1 MFPRRQGICPAKL
14 VPGDSTIEGPQ
25 LYERFGDIIR
35 FPKDKG
41 GIVLAR
47 LNCVLG
53 VRSKRIG
60 SLRLTL
66 LGTLLLGMILQIAG
80 LASAQETASPAKCP
94 PTARIDP
101 VKDTYGRTVVPDPYR
116 WLEDQNSPE
125 TRAWIDAQQK
135 CTEAALS
142 NFPGRAQLAKRL
154 GELLHTDSFEAPVER
169 GGRYFYRK
177 HPADQ
182 ELSLLYIRRGLNA
195 PEEILID
202 PLPWSADHSA
212 SVTFENVSRDGKFVF
227 YGRRDGGQ
235 DEITLRVLE
244 VDAKKTLPDAFPKG
258 QYFAVEPTPD
268 NKAVYY
274 SFVTP
279 DGPRAFVH
287 RMGDDPAKDQ
297 MIFGKDLGKD
307 KILALQLSEDGN
319 YLVYQVVFGSG
330 SEQNEIYVQNLKE
343 KGPVVAAVSG
353 QKSLFFPTFAGD
365 RLFILTNWNAPQ
377 WHVFSTS
384 LATPQRE
391 HWKEVVP
398 ETSVHLEAVAASG
411 GKLIGQYTH
420 NASSEL
426 KVFGADG
433 KVQSSIPLPSL
444 GTVGATSGRW
454 ESPELFF
461 SFESYDYAP
470 AVFHYNVAQAK
481 SEVWARDKAQIDS
494 SAFEIEQVWYPSKD
508 KTSIPMFLFHRKGLK
523 LDGSNPVLLT
533 GYGGFDLSTTP
544 VYWPLF
550 VVWVEHGGIVADANL
565 RGGGEFGETWHRAG
579 MFEKKQTVFDDFF
592 AAAEFLTAG
601 KYTTPSRLA
610 ITGGSNGGLL
620 MGAAIT
626 QHPEMFRAVVCAY
639 PLLDMLR
646 FQKFLDGPYWT
657 SEYGSAEN
665 PDQFKYL
672 YAYSPYHRV
681 VDGTKY
687 PATLFVTGDGDT
699 RVAPLHA
706 RKMAA
711 RLQAANGSNQPT
723 LLLYDTKSGHSGGRP
738 VNKLIEEFT
747 DRLSFIF
754 WQLGVPAN

>member
-1 MFPRRQGICPAKL
+1 VHA
-14 VPGDSTIEGPQ
+14 
-25 LYERFGDIIR
+25 RF
-35 FPKDKG
+35 
-41 GIVLAR
+41 
-47 LNCVLG
+47 NCVLG
-53 VRSKRIG
+53 SRRKRIG
-60 SLRLTL
+60 ALRWPFRA
-66 LGTLLLGMILQIAG
+66 TLLLLLALQIAN
-80 LASAQETASPAKCP
+80 LTQAQESASPAKCP
-94 PTARIDP
+94 PVARIDSA
-101 VKDTYGRTVVPDPYR
+101 KDNYGSTVVADPYR

-125 TRAWIDAQQK
+125 TRAWIEAEEK

-142 NFPGRAQLAKRL
+142 NFSGRAQLTKRL
-154 GELLHTDSFEAPVER
+154 GELLNTDSFEAPVER

-182 ELSLLYIRRGLNA
+182 DLSLLYIRRGLNA

-235 DEITLRVLE
+235 DEITLRILE
-244 VDAKKTLPDAFPKG
+244 VDTKKTLPDAFPKG
-258 QYFAVEPTPD
+258 QYFASEPTPD
-268 NKAVYY
+268 NKSVYY

-279 DGPRAFVH
+279 DGPRAFHH
-287 RMGDDPAKDQ
+287 RMGDDPAKDK
-297 MIFGKDLGKD
+297 MIFGAGLGKD
-307 KILALQLSEDGN
+307 KILTLQLSEDGS
-319 YLVYQVVFGSG
+319 YLVYQVIFGSG
-330 SEQNEIYVQNLKE
+330 SEQTEIYVQNLKE
-343 KGPVVAAVSG
+343 NGPVVAAVSG
-353 QKSLFFPTFAGD
+353 VKSLFFPNFAGD
-365 RLFILTNWNAPQ
+365 RLFIFSNYKAPQ
-377 WHVFSTS
+377 WHVLSTS
-384 LATPQRE
+384 LAAPQME
-391 HWKEVVP
+391 HWKEVIP

-433 KVQSSIPLPSL
+433 KLQSSIPLPSL

-461 SFESYDYAP
+461 SFESYDSAP
-470 AVFHYNVAQAK
+470 AIFHYNVAEAK
-481 SEVWARDKAQIDS
+481 SEVWARDKARIDS
-494 SAFEIEQVWYPSKD
+494 SSLTIEQVWYPSKD
-508 KTSIPMFLFHRKGLK
+508 KTSIPMFLFHKKGIK

-533 GYGGFDLSTTP
+533 GYGGFDVSTTP
-544 VYWPLF
+544 AYRPLL
-550 VVWVEHGGIVADANL
+550 VVWAEHGGIVADANL
-565 RGGGEFGETWHRAG
+565 RGGGEFGEEWHRAG

-592 AAAEFLTAG
+592 AAAEFLIAQ
-601 KYTTPSRLA
+601 KYTSPSRLA

-626 QHPEMFRAVVCAY
+626 QRPELFRAVVCAY

-646 FQKFLDGPYWT
+646 FQKFFDGPYWVP
-657 SEYGSAEN
+657 EYGSAEN

-681 VDGTKY
+681 VDSAKY

-711 RLQAANGSNQPT
+711 RLQAANGSNQPI

-738 VNKLIEEFT
+738 VNKMIEEFT
-747 DRLSFIF
+747 DRLSFLF

>member
-1 MFPRRQGICPAKL
+1 MLTNLTTNVSVKIGT
-14 VPGDSTIEGPQ
+14 GDSTIDEP
-25 LYERFGDIIR
+25 LLAARFGGIIR
-35 FPKDKG
+35 FPRYRG
-41 GIVLAR
+41 GIMRVKS
-47 LNCVLG
+47 NCVL
-53 VRSKRIG
+53 RSAKRIG
-60 SLRLTL
+60 SQQRVL
-66 LGTLLLGMILQIAG
+66 LGTLLLALSLQTWDPAR
-80 LASAQETASPAKCP
+80 AQEPLPGAKCP
-94 PTARIDP
+94 PAARIDA
-101 VKDTYGRTVVPDPYR
+101 VKDTYGSTVVPDPYR
-116 WLEDQNSPE
+116 WLEDQNSPD

-142 NFPGRAQLAKRL
+142 KFPGRAQLTKRL
-154 GELLHTDSFEAPVER
+154 GELLHTDSFEPPVER

-182 ELSLLYIRRGLNA
+182 ELSLVYIRRTLNA

-212 SVTFENVSRDGKFVF
+212 SVTLENVSRDGKYVF

-244 VDAKKTLPDAFPKG
+244 VDTKKTLPDAFPKG
-258 QYFAVEPTPD
+258 QYFAVEPAPD

-279 DGPRAFVH
+279 EGPRAFRH
-287 RMGDDPAKDQ
+287 HMGDDPAKDQ

-307 KILALQLSEDGN
+307 KILVLQLSENGN
-319 YLVYQVVFGSG
+319 YLVYQVIFGSG
-330 SEQNEIYVQNLKE
+330 SEQTEIYVQNVKE
-343 KGPVVAAVSG
+343 NGPVVAAVSG
-353 QKSLFFPTFAGD
+353 QKSIFNAIFAGD
-365 RLFILTNWNAPQ
+365 RLFILTNWNAPL
-377 WHVFSTS
+377 WHVFAAD
-384 LATPQRE
+384 LATPQRD
-391 HWKEVVP
+391 HWKEAVP
-398 ETSVHLEAVAASG
+398 ETKIHLENVVASG

-433 KVQSSIPLPSL
+433 QVQTSIPLPSL

-461 SFESYDYAP
+461 SFESYDSAP
-470 AVFHYNVAQAK
+470 AIFHYNVAEAK
-481 SEVWARDKAQIDS
+481 SDVWARDKAQIDS
-494 SAFEIEQVWYPSKD
+494 SAFQIEQVWYLSKD
-508 KTSIPMFLFHRKGLK
+508 KTSIPMFLFHKKGLK

-533 GYGGFDLSTTP
+533 GYGGFDISTTP

-550 VVWVEHGGIVADANL
+550 VVWVEHGGIVVDANL
-565 RGGGEFGETWHRAG
+565 RGGGEFGEEWHRAG

-592 AAAEFLTAG
+592 AAAEFLIAN
-601 KYTTPSRLA
+601 KYTKPSRLA

-646 FQKFLDGPYWT
+646 YQKFLEGPYWV

-681 VDGTKY
+681 VPGTKY

-711 RLQAANGSNQPT
+711 LLQASSGSHQPV

-747 DRLSFIF
+747 DRLSFLC
-754 WQLGVPAN
+754 WQLGVAAN

>member
-1 MFPRRQGICPAKL
+1 MHA
-14 VPGDSTIEGPQ
+14 
-25 LYERFGDIIR
+25 RF
-35 FPKDKG
+35 
-41 GIVLAR
+41 
-47 LNCVLG
+47 NCVLG
-53 VRSKRIG
+53 SRRKRIG
-60 SLRLTL
+60 ALRWPFRA
-66 LGTLLLGMILQIAG
+66 TLLLLLALQIAN
-80 LASAQETASPAKCP
+80 LTQAQEPASPAKCP
-94 PTARIDP
+94 PVARLDSA
-101 VKDTYGRTVVPDPYR
+101 KDNYGSTVVADPYR

-125 TRAWIDAQQK
+125 TRAWIEAEEK

-142 NFPGRAQLAKRL
+142 NFSGRAQLTKRL
-154 GELLHTDSFEAPVER
+154 GELLNTDSFEAPVER

-182 ELSLLYIRRGLNA
+182 DLSLLYIRRGLNA

-235 DEITLRVLE
+235 DEITLRILE
-244 VDAKKTLPDAFPKG
+244 VDTKKTLPDAFPKG
-258 QYFAVEPTPD
+258 QYFASEPTPD
-268 NKAVYY
+268 NKSVYY

-279 DGPRAFVH
+279 DGPRAFHH
-287 RMGDDPAKDQ
+287 RMGDDPAKDK
-297 MIFGKDLGKD
+297 MIFGAGLGKD
-307 KILALQLSEDGN
+307 KILTLQLSEDGS
-319 YLVYQVVFGSG
+319 YLVYQVIFGSG
-330 SEQNEIYVQNLKE
+330 SEQTEIYVQNLKE
-343 KGPVVAAVSG
+343 NGPVVAAVSG
-353 QKSLFFPTFAGD
+353 VKSLFFPNFAGD
-365 RLFILTNWNAPQ
+365 RLFIFSNYKAPQ
-377 WHVFSTS
+377 WHVLSTS
-384 LATPQRE
+384 LAAPQME
-391 HWKEVVP
+391 HWKEVIP

-433 KVQSSIPLPSL
+433 KLQSSIPLPSL

-461 SFESYDYAP
+461 SFESYDSAP
-470 AVFHYNVAQAK
+470 AIFHYNVAEAK
-481 SEVWARDKAQIDS
+481 SEVWARDKARIDS
-494 SAFEIEQVWYPSKD
+494 SSLTIEQVWYPSKD
-508 KTSIPMFLFHRKGLK
+508 KTSIPMFLFHKKGIK

-533 GYGGFDLSTTP
+533 GYGGFDVSTTP
-544 VYWPLF
+544 AYRPLL
-550 VVWVEHGGIVADANL
+550 VVWAEHGGIVADANL
-565 RGGGEFGETWHRAG
+565 RGGGEFGEEWHRAG

-592 AAAEFLTAG
+592 AAAEFLIAQ
-601 KYTTPSRLA
+601 KYTSPSRLA

-626 QHPEMFRAVVCAY
+626 QRPELFRAVVCAY

-646 FQKFLDGPYWT
+646 FQKFFDGPYWVP
-657 SEYGSAEN
+657 EYGSAEN

-681 VDGTKY
+681 VDSAKY

-711 RLQAANGSNQPT
+711 RLQAANGSNQPI

-738 VNKLIEEFT
+738 VNKMIEEFT
-747 DRLSFIF
+747 DRLSFLF

>member
-1 MFPRRQGICPAKL
+1 MHARFNCALGSRR
-14 VPGDSTIEGPQ
+14 
-25 LYERFGDIIR
+25 
-35 FPKDKG
+35 
-41 GIVLAR
+41 
-47 LNCVLG
+47 
-53 VRSKRIG
+53 KRIG
-60 SLRLTL
+60 ALRWPFRA
-66 LGTLLLGMILQIAG
+66 TLLLLLALQIAN
-80 LASAQETASPAKCP
+80 LTQAQEPASPAKCP
-94 PTARIDP
+94 PVARLDSA
-101 VKDTYGRTVVPDPYR
+101 KDNYGSTVVADPYR

-125 TRAWIDAQQK
+125 TRAWIEAEEK

-142 NFPGRAQLAKRL
+142 NFSGRAQLTKRL
-154 GELLHTDSFEAPVER
+154 GELLNTDSFEAPVER

-182 ELSLLYIRRGLNA
+182 DLSLLYIRRGLNA

-235 DEITLRVLE
+235 DEITLRILE
-244 VDAKKTLPDAFPKG
+244 VDTKKTLPDAFPKG
-258 QYFAVEPTPD
+258 QYFASEPTPD
-268 NKAVYY
+268 NKSVYY

-279 DGPRAFVH
+279 DGPRAFHH
-287 RMGDDPAKDQ
+287 RMGDDPAKDK
-297 MIFGKDLGKD
+297 MIFGAGLGKD
-307 KILALQLSEDGN
+307 KILTLQLSEDGS
-319 YLVYQVVFGSG
+319 YLVYQVIFGSG
-330 SEQNEIYVQNLKE
+330 SEQTEIYVQNLKE
-343 KGPVVAAVSG
+343 NGPVVAAVSG
-353 QKSLFFPTFAGD
+353 VKSLFFPNFAGD
-365 RLFILTNWNAPQ
+365 RLFIFSNYKAPQ
-377 WHVFSTS
+377 WHVLSTS
-384 LATPQRE
+384 LAAPQME
-391 HWKEVVP
+391 HWKEVIP

-433 KVQSSIPLPSL
+433 KLQSSIPLPSL

-461 SFESYDYAP
+461 SFESYDSAP
-470 AVFHYNVAQAK
+470 AIFHYNVAEAK
-481 SEVWARDKAQIDS
+481 SEVWARDKARIDS
-494 SAFEIEQVWYPSKD
+494 SSLTIEQVWYPSKD
-508 KTSIPMFLFHRKGLK
+508 KTSIPMFLFHKKGIK

-533 GYGGFDLSTTP
+533 GYGGFDVSTTP
-544 VYWPLF
+544 AYRPLL
-550 VVWVEHGGIVADANL
+550 VVWAEHGGIVADANL
-565 RGGGEFGETWHRAG
+565 RGGGEFGEEWHRAG

-592 AAAEFLTAG
+592 AAAEFLIAQ
-601 KYTTPSRLA
+601 KYTSPSRLA

-626 QHPEMFRAVVCAY
+626 QRPELFRAVVCAY

-646 FQKFLDGPYWT
+646 FQKFFDGPYWVP
-657 SEYGSAEN
+657 EYGSAEN

-681 VDGTKY
+681 VDSAKY

-711 RLQAANGSNQPT
+711 RLQAANGSNQPI

-738 VNKLIEEFT
+738 VNKMIEEFT
-747 DRLSFIF
+747 DRLSFLF

>member
-1 MFPRRQGICPAKL
+1 VQ
-14 VPGDSTIEGPQ
+14 
-25 LYERFGDIIR
+25 
-35 FPKDKG
+35 
-41 GIVLAR
+41 AR
-47 LNCVLG
+47 LNNFLRVDPNG
-53 VRSKRIG
+53 VRA
-60 SLRLTL
+60 LRLL
-66 LGTLLLGMILQIAG
+66 LRGTLLLGMTLQIA
-80 LASAQETASPAKCP
+80 ASTHGQEPASPPKCP
-94 PTARIDP
+94 PVARIDSA
-101 VKDTYGRTVVPDPYR
+101 KDTYGTAVVADPYR

-125 TRAWIDAQQK
+125 TRAWIDAEQK
-135 CTEAALS
+135 CTAAALS
-142 NFPGRAQLAKRL
+142 NLPGRAQLSKRL

-169 GGRYFYRK
+169 GGRYFFRK
-177 HPADQ
+177 RLADQ
-182 ELSLLYIRRGLNA
+182 DLMQLYIRRSLNA
-195 PEEILID
+195 ADELLID

-212 SVTFENVSRDGKFVF
+212 SVTFENASRDGKFVF

-235 DEITLRVLE
+235 DEITLRVMD
-244 VDAKKTLPDAFPKG
+244 VDTKKTLPDAFPKG
-258 QYFAVEPTPD
+258 QYFSVEPAPD
-268 NKAVYY
+268 NKTVYY
-274 SFVTP
+274 SFVTS

-287 RMGDDPAKDQ
+287 RMGDNPAKDQ
-297 MIFGKDLGKD
+297 VIFGKDLGKD
-307 KILALQLSEDGN
+307 KILLLQLSEDGD
-319 YLVYQVVFGSG
+319 YLVYQVLFGSG
-330 SEQNEIYVQNLKE
+330 SEQTEIYVQNMKE

-353 QKSLFFPTFAGD
+353 QKALFFSTFAGD
-365 RLFILTNWNAPQ
+365 RLFILSNWNAPQ
-377 WHVFSTS
+377 WHAFSTS
-384 LATPQRE
+384 LATPQQE

-398 ETSVHLEAVAASG
+398 ETSVHLEAIAASG

-444 GTVGATSGRW
+444 GTVRATSGRW

-461 SFESYDYAP
+461 SFESYDSAP
-470 AVFHYNVAQAK
+470 AIFHYSVSEAK
-481 SEVWARDKAQIDS
+481 SEVWARDKVQIDS
-494 SAFEIEQVWYPSKD
+494 SAFQIEQVWYPSKD
-508 KTSIPMFLFHRKGLK
+508 KTSIPMFLFHKKGLK

-533 GYGGFDLSTTP
+533 GYGGFDVSTTP
-544 VYWPLF
+544 FYWPLL
-550 VVWVEHGGIVADANL
+550 VVWVEHGGIVANANL
-565 RGGGEFGETWHRAG
+565 RGGGEFGEAWHRAG
-579 MFEKKQTVFDDFF
+579 MFERKQTVFDDFI
-592 AAAEFLTAG
+592 AAAEFLIVN

-626 QHPEMFRAVVCAY
+626 QHAEMFRAVVCAY

-711 RLQAANGSNQPT
+711 RLQAASGSNHPI
-723 LLLYDTKSGHSGGRP
+723 LVLYDTKSGHSGGRP
-738 VNKLIEEFT
+738 VNKTIEELT
-747 DRLSFIF
+747 DRLSFLL
-754 WQLGVPAN
+754 WQVGVPTN

>member
-1 MFPRRQGICPAKL
+1 MQAGF
-14 VPGDSTIEGPQ
+14 
-25 LYERFGDIIR
+25 
-35 FPKDKG
+35 
-41 GIVLAR
+41 
-47 LNCVLG
+47 NCVL
-53 VRSKRIG
+53 RARQKQIG
-60 SLRLTL
+60 ALRWLFRAPLLLRLS
-66 LGTLLLGMILQIAG
+66 LQVVN
-80 LASAQETASPAKCP
+80 LAQAQEPASPAKCP
-94 PTARIDP
+94 PVARIDSA
-101 VKDTYGRTVVPDPYR
+101 KDTYGSTVVADPYR
-116 WLEDQNSPE
+116 WLEDQNIPE
-125 TRAWIDAQQK
+125 TRAWIEAEQK
-135 CTEAALS
+135 CTETALS
-142 NFPGRAQLAKRL
+142 KFPGRAQLSKRL

-182 ELSLLYIRRGLNA
+182 DLSLLYIRRGLNA

-244 VDAKKTLPDAFPKG
+244 VDTKKTLPDAFPKG
-258 QYFAVEPTPD
+258 QYFAAEPAPD
-268 NKAVYY
+268 NKTVYY

-279 DGPRAFVH
+279 DGPRAFLH
-287 RMGDDPAKDQ
+287 HMGDDPAKDK
-297 MIFGKDLGKD
+297 MIFGQGLGKD
-307 KILALQLSEDGN
+307 KILTLQLSEGGS
-319 YLVYQVVFGSG
+319 YLVYQIIFGSG
-330 SEQNEIYVQNLKE
+330 SEQTEIYVQNLKE
-343 KGPVVAAVSG
+343 NGPVVAAVSG
-353 QKSLFFPTFAGD
+353 VKSLFFPIFAGD
-365 RLFILTNWNAPQ
+365 RLFIFSNYKAPQ

-384 LATPQRE
+384 LATPQME
-391 HWKEVVP
+391 YWKEAVP

-444 GTVGATSGRW
+444 GTVGVTSGRW

-461 SFESYDYAP
+461 SFESYDSAP
-470 AVFHYNVAQAK
+470 AIFHYNVTESK
-481 SEVWARDKAQIDS
+481 SEVWAKDKARMDS
-494 SAFEIEQVWYPSKD
+494 SALTIEQVWYPSKD
-508 KTSIPMFLFHRKGLK
+508 KTSIPMFLFHKKGVK

-533 GYGGFDLSTTP
+533 GYGGFDVSTTP
-544 VYWPLF
+544 AYWPLL

-565 RGGGEFGETWHRAG
+565 RGGGEFGEEWHRAG

-592 AAAEFLTAG
+592 AAAEFLITS
-601 KYTTPSRLA
+601 KYTTANRLA

-646 FQKFLDGPYWT
+646 YQKFFDGPYWV

-672 YAYSPYHRV
+672 YAYSPYHHV
-681 VDGTKY
+681 VNGTKY
-687 PATLFVTGDGDT
+687 PAILFVTGDGDT

-711 RLQAANGSNQPT
+711 RLQAATGSNQPI

-738 VNKLIEEFT
+738 VNKQIEEFT
-747 DRLSFIF
+747 DRLSFLF
-754 WQLGVPAN
+754 WQLGVSAN

>member
-1 MFPRRQGICPAKL
+1 VHARFNCALGSRR
-14 VPGDSTIEGPQ
+14 
-25 LYERFGDIIR
+25 
-35 FPKDKG
+35 
-41 GIVLAR
+41 
-47 LNCVLG
+47 
-53 VRSKRIG
+53 KRIG
-60 SLRLTL
+60 ALRWPFRA
-66 LGTLLLGMILQIAG
+66 TLLLLLALQIAN
-80 LASAQETASPAKCP
+80 LTQAQEPASPAKCP
-94 PTARIDP
+94 PVARLDSA
-101 VKDTYGRTVVPDPYR
+101 KDNYGSTVVADPYR

-125 TRAWIDAQQK
+125 TRAWIEAEEK

-142 NFPGRAQLAKRL
+142 NFSGRAQLTKRL
-154 GELLHTDSFEAPVER
+154 GELLNTDSFEAPVER

-182 ELSLLYIRRGLNA
+182 DLSLLYIRRGLNA

-235 DEITLRVLE
+235 DEITLRILE
-244 VDAKKTLPDAFPKG
+244 VDTKKTLPDAFPKG
-258 QYFAVEPTPD
+258 QYFASEPTPD
-268 NKAVYY
+268 NKSVYY

-279 DGPRAFVH
+279 DGPRAFHH
-287 RMGDDPAKDQ
+287 RMGDDPATDK
-297 MIFGKDLGKD
+297 MIFGAGLGKD
-307 KILALQLSEDGN
+307 KILTLQLSEDGS
-319 YLVYQVVFGSG
+319 YLVYQVIFGSG
-330 SEQNEIYVQNLKE
+330 SEQTEIYVQNLKE
-343 KGPVVAAVSG
+343 NGPVVAAVSG
-353 QKSLFFPTFAGD
+353 VKSLFFPNFAGD
-365 RLFILTNWNAPQ
+365 RLFIFSNYKAPQ
-377 WHVFSTS
+377 WHVLSTS
-384 LATPQRE
+384 LAAPQME
-391 HWKEVVP
+391 HWKEVIP

-433 KVQSSIPLPSL
+433 KLQSSIPLPSL

-461 SFESYDYAP
+461 SFESYDSAP
-470 AVFHYNVAQAK
+470 AIFHYNVAEAK
-481 SEVWARDKAQIDS
+481 SEVWARDKARIDS
-494 SAFEIEQVWYPSKD
+494 SSLTIEQVWYPSKD
-508 KTSIPMFLFHRKGLK
+508 KTSIPMFLFHKKGIK

-533 GYGGFDLSTTP
+533 GYGGFDVSTTP
-544 VYWPLF
+544 AYRPLL
-550 VVWVEHGGIVADANL
+550 VVWAEHGGIVADANL
-565 RGGGEFGETWHRAG
+565 RGGGEFGEEWHRAG

-592 AAAEFLTAG
+592 AAAEFLIAQ
-601 KYTTPSRLA
+601 KYTSPSRLA

-626 QHPEMFRAVVCAY
+626 QRPELFRAVVCAY

-646 FQKFLDGPYWT
+646 FQKFFDGPYWVP
-657 SEYGSAEN
+657 EYGSAEN

-681 VDGTKY
+681 VDSAKY

-711 RLQAANGSNQPT
+711 RLQAANGSNQPI

-738 VNKLIEEFT
+738 VNKMIEEFT
-747 DRLSFIF
+747 DRLSFLF